1 MPHRRLAESLE
12 NKKATEEQARPEE
25 EEDGMTNT
33 DIDSNRVLYNPAD
46 NVSPIKVEDEGED
59 PLPRRTGNY

>member
-12 NKKATEEQARPEE
+12 NKKANEEQSRPEE

-33 DIDSNRVLYNPAD
+33 DIDSNRVLYNPVD

>member
-1 MPHRRLAESLE
+1 VPHRRLAESLE
-12 NKKATEEQARPEE
+12 NKKANEEQSRPEE

>member
-1 MPHRRLAESLE
+1 VPHRRLAESLE
-12 NKKATEEQARPEE
+12 NKKANEEQSRPEE

-33 DIDSNRVLYNPAD
+33 DIDSNRVLYNPVD